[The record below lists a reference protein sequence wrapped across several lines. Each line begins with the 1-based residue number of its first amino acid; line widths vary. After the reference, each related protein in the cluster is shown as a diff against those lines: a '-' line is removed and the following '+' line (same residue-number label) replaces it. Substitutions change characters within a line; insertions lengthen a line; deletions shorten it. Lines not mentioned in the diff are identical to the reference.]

1 MDRNQLE
8 REIQAYNPD
17 EDIRNSGGSYGMFLA
32 DLMHS
37 YGLTES
43 NFKDLERVKE
53 NQSYVGRTS
62 DVEFQSKISQKEF
75 RNLADEMGIMEAS
88 RIGAIDSK
96 ISLLEYAGIFNVI
109 ASDGKVIKIDEA
121 NSREIDD
128 NFRDYY
134 NQR

>member
-43 NFKDLERVKE
+43 NFKDLERME
-53 NQSYVGRTS
+53 GRGS
-62 DVEFQSKISQKEF
+62 HKINEELISQEEF
-75 RNLADEMGIMEAS
+75 RYLANEQRIPQAS
-88 RIGAIDSK
+88 RVGAIDGK
-96 ISLLEYAGIFNVI
+96 KSLLRLAGILEIPSINGGVI
-109 ASDGKVIKIDEA
+109 ELDKG
-121 NSREIDD
+121 NPREIHSAYI
-128 NFRDYY
+128 NFYH
-134 NQR
+134 